1 MPLTGTRS
9 RSRGKRPLV
18 LHVGDRLSGFFADE
32 GWFKGKVI
40 EVTQTLTNKTSV
52 MVRAHRVSAGPDE
65 ISVLKNAA
73 CMRTPRASVATV
85 RWTRP
90 GAL

>member
-65 ISVLKNAA
+65 IVS
-73 CMRTPRASVATV
+73 
-85 RWTRP
+85 
-90 GAL
+90 